1 MNKRGFIEIIAIFF
15 IGFII
20 LLISFVFYK
29 EYSFGAKQ
37 GIVIDKEYH
46 SAWVSYT
53 SSYVNGSTIS
63 IPVTHPQS
71 WSIRI
76 QKDDKDLWIDVSE
89 SEYNQIDI
97 GDCYQCGK

>member
-1 MNKRGFIEIIAIFF
+1 MNNKGFIEIFAILFIALVSFL
-15 IGFII
+15 IGFMI
-20 LLISFVFYK
+20 YK
-29 EYSFGAKQ
+29 NVSFGTKQ

-71 WSIRI
+71 WSIKI
-76 QKDDKDLWIDVSE
+76 QKDDKDLWIDISE
-89 SEYNQIDI
+89 SEYNQIKI
-97 GDCYQCGK
+97 GDCYQCKE